1 MSASSSPRSNSSQ
14 ATLDASLL
22 NRIQNGPPLTQP
34 VPPPNA
40 GNTTVLVT
48 NLLFG
53 YDLLGFVDG
62 SRPCP
67 PPTDPEY
74 RLWLRQDR
82 LVLLG
87 IQATV
92 NSAIGPTINNCST
105 SADAWDKLQ
114 ASYEN
119 RSNTRMLTLL
129 TTLMT
134 TTKEGISVSEY
145 MMKIKS
151 VIDDLALIGHPMSD
165 EEIIGHTL
173 NGLQDEFKELTA
185 AVRVRDSPV
194 RFEDLY
200 DKLLDE
206 ELIQKR
212 GEIKKTDTPVTAQ
225 FTQRRSWNKNKG
237 GFTHNRNFFSNNRSP
252 QGSPSQQH
260 LNSNPGY
267 SRSLPYQGTGCNS
280 GGLFSTI

>member
-40 GNTTVLVT
+40 GNTTVLGNTAVPGT
-48 NLLFG
+48 NLISLNASSQIPF
-53 YDLLGFVDG
+53 
-62 SRPCP
+62 
-67 PPTDPEY
+67 
-74 RLWLRQDR
+74 RQDR

-105 SADAWDKLQ
+105 SADAWDKRQ
-114 ASYEN
+114 GSYAN

-134 TTKEGISVSEY
+134 TTKEGIIVSEY

-151 VIDDLALIGHPMSD
+151 VIDNLALIGHPMSD

-194 RFEDLY
+194 SFEDLY

-225 FTQRRSWNKNKG
+225 FTQRSSWNKNKG

-260 LNSNPGY
+260 FNSNPGY
-267 SRSLPYQGTGCNS
+267 SRSLPYQGTGYNS
-280 GGLFSTI
+280 GAFPQQSNS